1 MVIELAPAANSFVF
15 RKLCCP
21 LQNNV
26 CFLPNILLR
35 IVVLEFENAPFV
47 SIDNMG
53 ILIFVISFVVSPI
66 GHVYMA
72 MKEKFGPV
80 FFQQCPEYLKS
91 LMGQIPPV
99 VQLISGGAR
108 AFGFSAASAVPCT
121 DGVPVYNAWNRRGQE
136 YGRPG
141 KQRSGL
147 RCRCILPAGIFRI
160 SRHDSHVR
168 TILVR

>member
-1 MVIELAPAANSFVF
+1 MIVIELAAGANSFVF
-15 RKLCCP
+15 GKLCCP

-35 IVVLEFENAPFV
+35 IVVLEFENAPLV

-80 FFQQCPEYLKS
+80 FFQQGPD
-91 LMGQIPPV
+91 
-99 VQLISGGAR
+99 
-108 AFGFSAASAVPCT
+108 T
-121 DGVPVYNAWNRRGQE
+121 
-136 YGRPG
+136 
-141 KQRSGL
+141 
-147 RCRCILPAGIFRI
+147 
-160 SRHDSHVR
+160 
-168 TILVR
+168 

>member
-1 MVIELAPAANSFVF
+1 MIVIELAAGANSFVF
-15 RKLCCP
+15 GKLCCP

-80 FFQQCPEYLKS
+80 FFQQRAEDLKA
-91 LMGQIPPV
+91 LVREIPSV
-99 VQLISGGAR
+99 IELVSGGM
-108 AFGFSAASAVPCT
+108 G
-121 DGVPVYNAWNRRGQE
+121 D
-136 YGRPG
+136 
-141 KQRSGL
+141 
-147 RCRCILPAGIFRI
+147 
-160 SRHDSHVR
+160 
-168 TILVR
+168 